1 MKFGDR
7 ELASCTVVWRMFI
20 FASSITGQGSDYL
33 ILDLLSWWDINSGS
47 SLSTMSRCLRVP
59 RSSVQMV
66 VCWVDG
72 LKTVLVQITPADSVN
87 FPSSTEDFRVFYSI
101 SFISWFIVC
110 LLWKIKWIWRK
121 CQCFRLILEV
131 LFPYWSKYHLIW
143 SFVQRLMGASQQR
156 VPGSTPGWFLLCGVC
171 VFSPGSLRVLSVFSP
186 GSPGSPASS
195 SRPETCC

>member
-72 LKTVLVQITPADSVN
+72 LKTVLVQITPADSVKMN
-87 FPSSTEDFRVFYSI
+87 SDSILTVSYPYSGLM
-101 SFISWFIVC
+101 FHPEA
-110 LLWKIKWIWRK
+110 LQKL
-121 CQCFRLILEV
+121 
-131 LFPYWSKYHLIW
+131 SKQHWGFQGFLQHLIYKL
-143 SFVQRLMGASQQR
+143 VH
-156 VPGSTPGWFLLCGVC
+156 
-171 VFSPGSLRVLSVFSP
+171 SLFTMKNKVNLKKMSMF
-186 GSPGSPASS
+186 
-195 SRPETCC
+195 